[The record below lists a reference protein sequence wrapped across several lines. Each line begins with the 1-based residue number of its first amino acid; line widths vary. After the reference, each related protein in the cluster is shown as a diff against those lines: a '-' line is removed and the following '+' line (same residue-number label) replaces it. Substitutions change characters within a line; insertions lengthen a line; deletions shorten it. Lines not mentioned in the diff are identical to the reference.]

1 LIKKWYQ
8 KDDLIDKNLFSQL
21 RELIEAKAIKSLPL
35 KLLLFKDKQKDIIL
49 KELKILNL
57 STTTQTT
64 ILDKSDIK
72 IKIFISIK
80 GK

>member
-1 LIKKWYQ
+1 MIKQWYQ
-8 KDDLIDKNLFSQL
+8 NDDIIDKDLFLQP

-49 KELKILNL
+49 KELKLMNL

-72 IKIFISIK
+72 TKIFISIK

>member
-1 LIKKWYQ
+1 MKKYYPDLYCKFKYLYYQFLTSIK
-8 KDDLIDKNLFSQL
+8 
-21 RELIEAKAIKSLPL
+21 
-35 KLLLFKDKQKDIIL
+35 KDIIL

-57 STTTQTT
+57 STVTQTT